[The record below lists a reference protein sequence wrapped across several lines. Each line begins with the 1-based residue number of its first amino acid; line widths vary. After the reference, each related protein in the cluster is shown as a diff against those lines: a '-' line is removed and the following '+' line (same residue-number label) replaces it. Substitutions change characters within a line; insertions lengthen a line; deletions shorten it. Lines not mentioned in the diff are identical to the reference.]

1 MTQINA
7 FRLISSEINFF
18 CTNFSL
24 AKNEELI
31 MMDMLDMFIK
41 KKKQSKL
48 SGFFMFRFIDKL

>member
-41 KKKQSKL
+41 KKQSKL
-48 SGFFMFRFIDKL
+48 SGFFMFRVIDKL

>member
-18 CTNFSL
+18 CTNYSL

-31 MMDMLDMFIK
+31 MMDMFDMFIK
-41 KKKQSKL
+41 KKTIKVEWL
-48 SGFFMFRFIDKL
+48 FHVSGY